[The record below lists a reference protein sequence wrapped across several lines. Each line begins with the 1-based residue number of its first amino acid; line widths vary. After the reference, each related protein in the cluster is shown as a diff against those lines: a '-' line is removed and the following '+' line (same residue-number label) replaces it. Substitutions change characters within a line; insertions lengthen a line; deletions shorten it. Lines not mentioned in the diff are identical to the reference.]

1 MTLALATAPTRTP
14 PPRTETARPIVERHR
29 AGDLAA
35 LVPDWR
41 RLAADA
47 LEPNVYFG
55 PDFLIP
61 NLAATAP
68 KSAVLT
74 VRGTDGA
81 LLALAPVERRR
92 IGFGLAG
99 PIPAIR
105 SHRYAPMGTP
115 LLRADDPVA
124 AWTGLLDAMGGGV
137 MALPDLR
144 LDGPA
149 FQALDEAV
157 RRRGGGVSLHD
168 AHARAALRSGPSPD
182 DYLQAALGSKRRK
195 EIARQGRRLAER
207 GALETDVVTGA
218 AAIQAFDSFLA
229 LEAAGWKGRAG
240 TALAQDPP
248 ALAFARRAVTD
259 LAASGG
265 LVVDR
270 IRLDGRDVALLL
282 RLGERGRVWPWKIA
296 YAEDLATFSPGVQ
309 VMLQATTRMLQD
321 PAFELADS
329 LAVANHPMIDHLW
342 RDRIRIGTVLVR
354 FGASALRATVA
365 ARDLEAYLAA
375 RRTAKVWRDRVRPRR
390 TGPAT

>member
-1 MTLALATAPTRTP
+1 MTLALQAAAARPTPHRS
-14 PPRTETARPIVERHR
+14 ETARPAVERHR
-29 AGDLAA
+29 ADTLAA
-35 LVPDWR
+35 LMPDWR
-41 RLAADA
+41 DLSADA

-61 NLAATAP
+61 YLAASAP
-68 KSAVLT
+68 KAAVLT
-74 VRGTDGA
+74 VRAPDGA

-99 PIPAIR
+99 PIPAVR

-124 AWTGLLDAMGGGV
+124 AWTGLLDGMGSDV
-137 MALPDLR
+137 IALPDLR

-149 FQALDEAV
+149 FAALDEAV
-157 RRRGGGVSLHD
+157 RRRGGAVSLHD
-168 AHARAALRSGPSPD
+168 AHERAALRAGPSAE
-182 DYLQAALGSKRRK
+182 DYIQAALGPKRRK

-218 AAIQAFDSFLA
+218 AAVAAFESFLT
-229 LEAAGWKGRAG
+229 LEASGWKGRAG
-240 TALAQDPP
+240 TALAQDAP
-248 ALAFARRAVTD
+248 ALAFARRAVPD
-259 LAASGG
+259 LAAAGR

-282 RLGERGRVWPWKIA
+282 RLADHGRAWPWKIA
-296 YAEDLATFSPGVQ
+296 YAEDLAAFSPGVQ

-342 RDRIRIGTVLVR
+342 RDRIRIGTVLVHR
-354 FGASALRATVA
+354 GGSAWRAAVA
-365 ARDLEAYLAA
+365 ARDLEVFMAA
-375 RRTAKVWRDRVRPRR
+375 RRTAKAWRDRIRPRR
-390 TGPAT
+390 AGPAS